1 MQAVFN
7 REEEM
12 VIGYLKKDTAE
23 IVHLSMPGA
32 LPAGQML
39 ALNFALGTL
48 SCIATSDHLPQLM
61 VQQQFT
67 TSELSVLLPLL
78 ESYPHYCPYEVLYAS
93 FYNGTVTDLIVARC
107 RQRLQRALE
116 LGTWEQ
122 ELRPLRNVL
131 SRTRINLRN
140 FGFNVTSILETG
152 CILMAA
158 PSWKPIAKA

>member
-1 MQAVFN
+1 MQAVFY
-7 REEEM
+7 REKEM
-12 VIGYLKKDTAE
+12 PVGYLKKEAAE
-23 IVHLSMPGA
+23 IVHLSMHGA
-32 LPAGQML
+32 LPAGQTL

-48 SCIATSDHLPQLM
+48 SCIASSDDLPQLV

-67 TSELSVLLPLL
+67 TSELSVLLPIL
-78 ESYPHYCPYEVLYAS
+78 ESFPHYCPYEVLYAS

-107 RQRLQRALE
+107 RQRLQKALE

-131 SRTRINLRN
+131 SRTRIKLRK

-152 CILMAA
+152 CVLMAT
-158 PSWKPIAKA
+158 PHAKA